1 MERLGTTPMDY
12 DYAVF
17 HQPNGKYPQRAAN
30 ILGFSREQINLGLVV
45 TDVGNTYSASSLI
58 GLAAVLDRAEAGNRI
73 LMTSY
78 GSGAGSDSF
87 SFVVTDK
94 IDAKRNLAPS
104 VDHYVK
110 RRTYIDYAIYSKFK
124 KQYRG
129 FGE

>member
-1 MERLGTTPMDY
+1 
-12 DYAVF
+12 
-17 HQPNGKYPQRAAN
+17 
-30 ILGFSREQINLGLVV
+30 VV

-58 GLAAVLDRAEAGNRI
+58 GLAAVLDRAAAGSRI

-87 SFVVTDK
+87 SFVVTDN

-110 RRTYIDYAIYSKFK
+110 QRTYIDYAIYSKFK